1 MPKVN
6 ATPTFPASLNATGAI
21 PTPTV
26 QSQCHCTAHVDGPM
40 CYQITAIPELGMLIK
55 GPGSASNVCLSST
68 CAVDVGERQHAQ
80 HMKSTSNGCCLNLL
94 ICLLL
99 TVDAGQ
105 CDSDDR
111 SELHS
116 RLGSRGVG
124 KNRDR
129 PEFRKQRHPTKSP
142 TKNPTKNPT
151 RNPVHVVFSAS
162 PLVPVEVPGY
172 RYQASKIIG

>member
-99 TVDAGQ
+99 TVDARQ

-111 SELHS
+111 SELHSS

-142 TKNPTKNPT
+142 TKNPPGTPYMLY
-151 RNPVHVVFSAS
+151 SAQAR
-162 PLVPVEVPGY
+162 LVPVEVPGY